1 MKRLIN
7 LLKNNNKV
15 DEWKI
20 NTHQDHST
28 ELFFIKEDLQ
38 MNRAKDVEK
47 ISVTVYKNLEIDGNK
62 FKGSSFVV
70 INPSDTDKEVGSKID
85 KAILSASFVKNEFY
99 TLPKPVKEKAPE
111 ITSKFSEGDVVDTIS
126 EIVKELYAEN
136 NQFGAFI
143 NSAEFFIT
151 TSTKRIINSNGI
163 DVTYNNYSGLM
174 EIITEIKG
182 EKEATELFEIVEF
195 SDFDREFIKN
205 SIIEQL
211 KYTALRGKA
220 IKTPKLDGIP
230 VIISGK
236 AVNEFWQ
243 FYLVRADASSK
254 YQKLFDCNV
263 GDNLLG
269 EDVLGDKLTLT
280 AAPYVHNSTRNSY
293 YDVDGL
299 LLKETIIIEDG
310 IIKNIL
316 SSHRY
321 SEYLNIKPTG
331 GLRNTIIKG
340 GQFTEDELRKD
351 PYLEVVSFSAFQMDF
366 ATGFFGGEF
375 RLALYHD
382 GDNVIPVTQG
392 AVTANLKEAQKTMYF
407 SKETVNSINIV
418 TPKILKFE
426 KMTIVGEN

>member
-28 ELFFIKEDLQ
+28 ELFFIKEELQ

-47 ISVTVYKNLEIDGNK
+47 ITVTVYKNLEIDGNK
-62 FKGSSFVV
+62 FKGSSSVV
-70 INPSDTDKEVGSKID
+70 INPSDTDEEVGNKID
-85 KAILSASFVKNEFY
+85 KGILSASFVKNEFY
-99 TLPKPVKEKAPE
+99 TLPEPVNEKAPK
-111 ITSKFSEGDVVDTIS
+111 IASKFSDGDVVDTIS
-126 EIVKELYAEN
+126 EIVKELYAED

-151 TSTKRIINSNGI
+151 TSVKRIINSNGI

-182 EKEATELFEIVEF
+182 KNEATELFEIFEF
-195 SDFDREFIKN
+195 SDFDRDFIKD

-211 KYTALRGKA
+211 KYTALRGEA

-230 VIISGK
+230 VIINGK
-236 AVNEFWQ
+236 AVNEFWD
-243 FYLVRADASSK
+243 FYIVRASATSK

-263 GDNLLG
+263 GDDLFG
-269 EDVLGDKLTLT
+269 EDVIGDKVTLT
-280 AAPYVHNSTRNSY
+280 GSPYIHNSTSNTY

-299 LLKETIIIEDG
+299 LQKETVIIEDG
-310 IIKNIL
+310 IIKNIY

-321 SEYLNIKPTG
+321 SDYLKIKPTG
-331 GLRNTIIKG
+331 GLRNIIING
-340 GQFTEDELRKD
+340 GKHTEVELRKT
-351 PYLEVVSFSAFQMDF
+351 PYLEVISFSAFQMDVMS
-366 ATGFFGGEF
+366 GFFGGEF

-382 GDNVIPVTQG
+382 GDKVIPVTQG
-392 AVTANLKEAQKTMYF
+392 AVTANLKDAQKTMYF
-407 SKETVNSINIV
+407 SKETVNCKNVV
-418 TPKILKFE
+418 TPKVIKFD

>member
-47 ISVTVYKNLEIDGNK
+47 ISVTVYKNFELDNK
-62 FKGSSFVV
+62 KLKGSSLVV
-70 INPSDTDKEVGSKID
+70 INPSDTDEEIESKIN

-99 TLPKPVKEKAPE
+99 TLPKPVNEKAPK

-126 EIVKELYAEN
+126 DIVKELYAEN

-163 DVTYNNYSGLM
+163 DVKYNNYSALM

-182 EKEATELFEIVEF
+182 EKEATELFKIFEF
-195 SDFDREFIKN
+195 SDFDPEYIRN

-211 KYTALRGKA
+211 KYTALRGRA
-220 IKTPKLDGIP
+220 IITPKLDGIP
-230 VIISGK
+230 VIIRGQ
-236 AVNEFWQ
+236 AVNEFWN
-243 FYLVRADASSK
+243 FYLVRADAMMK
-254 YQKLFDCNV
+254 YDKIFDNNV
-263 GDNLLG
+263 GDNILG
-269 EDVLGDKLTLT
+269 EDVIGDKITLT
-280 AAPYVHNSTRNSY
+280 ATPYIHNSNRNSF
-293 YDVDGL
+293 YDIDGL
-299 LLKETIIIEDG
+299 LQEETVIIEDG
-310 IIKNIL
+310 VIKNIY

-321 SEYLNIKPTG
+321 ADYLKIKPTG
-331 GLRNTIIKG
+331 GLRNRIIKG
-340 GQFTEDELRKD
+340 GKYTEAELRKT
-351 PYLEVVSFSAFQMDF
+351 PYLEVISFSAFQMDVM
-366 ATGFFGGEF
+366 AGFFGGEF

-382 GDNVIPVTQG
+382 GENVIPVTQG
-392 AVTANLKEAQKTMYF
+392 AVTANLKEAQKAMYF
-407 SKETVNSINIV
+407 SKETITSINIV
-418 TPKILKFE
+418 TPKIIKFE